1 MTVILPIIISLS
13 LFLSILVFFKKGKT
27 YSDYLLAGWLIFT
40 ALHMTILYLLFYN
53 AQNNYP
59 FPNLI
64 GIDISLVAV
73 HPIWIFIY
81 ILSFIR
87 PINKDLRI
95 LWHSMPIIVLNLV
108 LVKTYYLRSENEK
121 IQTYESA
128 LNGVGY
134 IDKNLELSVFL
145 VISVA
150 LGYLIASYWL
160 LKKHVKNVKSLYSTI
175 EGVDLKWLRVLLH
188 SIAIVF
194 IVNAISELTRNYLHL
209 IPADISIYIGLCFIM
224 LGIAYMGFH
233 GLRQTKIFTND
244 ESVAQAVKGEKSNSE
259 DISLQAN
266 KNISEEIFNT
276 DYEKLVHFMMNN
288 KPYQDTSLNIV
299 ILANQMGLK
308 TRYLSQLINQK
319 SGKNFF
325 DFINSFRISEFKKRI
340 RKPENRNYTLLSIAY
355 DCGFNSKATFNR
367 VFKTQTGYTPSEYFN
382 NQELS

>member
-1 MTVILPIIISLS
+1 M
-13 LFLSILVFFKKGKT
+13 LVFFKKGKT

-40 ALHMTILYLLFYN
+40 ALHMSMLYLLFYN

-87 PINKDLRI
+87 TINKDFRI
-95 LWHSMPIIVLNLV
+95 IWHILPLIVLNLV
-108 LVKTYYLRSENEK
+108 LVKTFYSRSEIEK
-121 IQTYESA
+121 IQIYDSA

-134 IDKNLELSVFL
+134 IDKSLELSIFL

-150 LGYLIASYWL
+150 LAYLLASYLL
-160 LKKHVKNVKSLYSTI
+160 LKKHVKNVKNLYSTL
-175 EGVDLKWLRVLLH
+175 EGVDLKWLRVLLY

-194 IVNAISELTRNYLHL
+194 IINVISDFTRNYLNI
-209 IPADISIYIGLCFIM
+209 IPADITIYTGLCFIM
-224 LGIAYMGFH
+224 LGIAYIGFH
-233 GLRQTKIFTND
+233 GLRQTKIFTKD
-244 ESVAQAVKGEKSNSE
+244 ESVTQAVKGERSNLK
-259 DISLQAN
+259 DISIQAN
-266 KNISEEIFNT
+266 KNISEEIFDT
-276 DYEKLVHFMMNN
+276 DYEKLVHFMKNN
-288 KPYQDTSLNIV
+288 KPYQDMNLNILF
-299 ILANQMGLK
+299 LANQTGFK
-308 TRYLSQLINQK
+308 ARYLSQLINQK

-325 DFINSFRISEFKKRI
+325 DFINSYRISEFKERI

-367 VFKTQTGYTPSEYFN
+367 VFKNQTGYTPSEYLTT
-382 NQELS
+382 QI